1 MICFGTRGVRRYN
14 RSQTPRIRWTE
25 ELHRLFVEAVD
36 KLGGRNKA
44 TPKQI
49 LQLMGVDG
57 LSISHVKSHLQMY
70 RTASSHANLHGLV
83 SDVTMGKR
91 RRGKR
96 HGLTCSNHCEDTHH
110 ISGFDPEY
118 MFRMPTFEE
127 MLSQWVSESRN
138 SHHSGGLVGGDVSS
152 QDDEM
157 DCELTL
163 SSFYLHDQKPT
174 VREEN
179 SDLGSSIDF
188 DATAAVAVPSSTN
201 GDGSTDNL
209 NLELTISS
217 PGSGQLI
224 S

>member
-1 MICFGTRGVRRYN
+1 M
-14 RSQTPRIRWTE
+14 
-25 ELHRLFVEAVD
+25 AA
-36 KLGGRNKA
+36 KM
-44 TPKQI
+44 
-49 LQLMGVDG
+49 LQ
-57 LSISHVKSHLQMY
+57 
-70 RTASSHANLHGLV
+70 
-83 SDVTMGKR
+83 
-91 RRGKR
+91 
-96 HGLTCSNHCEDTHH
+96 
-110 ISGFDPEY
+110 
-118 MFRMPTFEE
+118 
-127 MLSQWVSESRN
+127 
-138 SHHSGGLVGGDVSS
+138 
-152 QDDEM
+152 M